1 MFDIDAFRENIKKFR
16 TAKGFSQHNLAAALN
31 VSPQTVS
38 KWECGRGVP
47 DIENLCLLSGIL
59 GVTLDALLGNAVSKK
74 RFMIGIDGGG
84 SKTEFLLFS
93 EDGAILGRALRGGCS
108 PTIIGVEACAE
119 LLCDGISE
127 LLAVQSGVCS
137 IFAGCAGFYTDHN
150 GDKVKKLLKKRYPQT
165 QIECR
170 SDIANVIR
178 VASCEKN
185 VIAAIC
191 GTGVSVFISE
201 EERLSLFSGWGYM
214 LDRYGSGYA
223 LGRDALSAALE
234 ASSGLVPRTF
244 LSDCVEEKLGMPV
257 ADAVGEIY
265 RKGVSWVA
273 MFANEVFRAY
283 EHGDTAAEEIL
294 VRNASHFAY
303 LINEAARRCPSA
315 RTVIVS
321 GGLIANHENYAAM
334 LRARLDPSLTMIIDY
349 HPQSIGSCLAAADLS
364 DVVKPT
370 LRDALITAYNK
381 EYGE

>member
-150 GDKVKKLLKKRYPQT
+150 GDKVKKLLKKRYPQIR
-165 QIECR
+165 IECR

-201 EERLSLFSGWGYM
+201 EERLSLFTGWGYM

-234 ASSGLVPRTF
+234 ASSGLAPRTF
-244 LSDCVEEKLGMPV
+244 LTDCVEEKLGMPV

-273 MFANEVFRAY
+273 TFASAVFRAY
-283 EHGDTAAEEIL
+283 ENGDAAAEEIL
-294 VRNASHFAY
+294 VRNASYFAY
-303 LINEAARRCPSA
+303 LINEAARHCPSA
-315 RTVIVS
+315 HSVIVS
-321 GGLIANHENYAAM
+321 GGLITNHESYVAM
-334 LRARLDPSLTMIIDY
+334 LRARLDPSLTMITDH

-364 DVVKPT
+364 DAATPT
-370 LRDALITAYNK
+370 LRDALIHAYHK